1 MSDSD
6 HYDAL
11 GVSPSAPHA
20 TIRAAY
26 RRIIRSAHPDIAG
39 GDPQATDRVVRANV
53 AWSVLRD
60 PQRRAAYDRQR
71 MRSTV
76 PSPSSGSAAGSPA
89 KRSDGGDGI
98 PSWGPSGLRPVTVQ
112 QLREAAARH
121 SAYSEI
127 GRTQRRAFS
136 AASWRI
142 GVAITAAGTL
152 ILSLF
157 ALAG

>member
-1 MSDSD
+1 MSDAD

-11 GVSPSAPHA
+11 GVSPSSPHA

-26 RRIIRSAHPDIAG
+26 RRIIRSAHPDLT
-39 GDPQATDRVVRANV
+39 GDDAQATDQVVRANI

-71 MRSTV
+71 MRST
-76 PSPSSGSAAGSPA
+76 AAG
-89 KRSDGGDGI
+89 GEEGT
-98 PSWGPSGLRPVTVQ
+98 PSWGPSGLRAVTVE

-152 ILSLF
+152 ILSLL